1 MNELRLLIIDDDEDS
16 IAELREKIVE
26 DHSNIVCEYCEF
38 ADAERQLSNFRPNLV
53 VLDLLEGSPPDP
65 NRPGLEVQDHIWK
78 QGFRPIII
86 FSAEPCLS
94 KIQHP
99 LVKIIQK
106 GRAGTAAVM
115 REVEGFLPIMG
126 AMKEAE
132 DHIERKFA
140 EALRDVAPQAYE
152 IFNKDSDELV
162 DTIKRA
168 SRRRLAA
175 FMDLESDNGALAPW
189 EIYLCPPVSQDTQLG
204 DILKNSSSNCNDEH
218 ESAPEQSLD
227 PSNYFV
233 VLTPSCDLVNK
244 GEQTPN
250 VSNALVAQCISM
262 QSFHASKSG
271 LKKINKTKL
280 EDRVVREVLTPGHFE
295 HFIPFPEFSDRIPSM
310 VADLRQLH
318 LVPIGDIGENLAYER
333 IASVDSPF
341 REMIAWVYARVT
353 GRPGL
358 PTRDFNAWKREI
370 INSIFV

>member
-1 MNELRLLIIDDDEDS
+1 
-16 IAELREKIVE
+16 
-26 DHSNIVCEYCEF
+26 
-38 ADAERQLSNFRPNLV
+38 
-53 VLDLLEGSPPDP
+53 
-65 NRPGLEVQDHIWK
+65 
-78 QGFRPIII
+78 
-86 FSAEPCLS
+86 
-94 KIQHP
+94 
-99 LVKIIQK
+99 
-106 GRAGTAAVM
+106 M
-115 REVEGFLPIMG
+115 REVEDFLPIMG

-189 EIYLCPPVSQDTQLG
+189 EIYLCPPVSKDTQLG
-204 DILKNSSSNCNDEH
+204 DILKISSSKCSNEH
-218 ESAPEQSLD
+218 EPAPEQSLD

-244 GEQTPN
+244 GTQTPK
-250 VSNALVAQCISM
+250 VSNVLVAQCISM
-262 QSFHASKSG
+262 RGFHESG
-271 LKKINKTKL
+271 LNKINKTKL
-280 EDRVVREVLTPGHFE
+280 KDRVVREVLTPGHFE
-295 HFIPFPEFSDRIPSM
+295 NFIPFPEFREKIPSM
-310 VADLRQLH
+310 VADLRKLH
-318 LVPIGDIGENLAYER
+318 LVPIGDIGEDLAYER

-370 INSIFV
+370 INSIFVQVAPPE